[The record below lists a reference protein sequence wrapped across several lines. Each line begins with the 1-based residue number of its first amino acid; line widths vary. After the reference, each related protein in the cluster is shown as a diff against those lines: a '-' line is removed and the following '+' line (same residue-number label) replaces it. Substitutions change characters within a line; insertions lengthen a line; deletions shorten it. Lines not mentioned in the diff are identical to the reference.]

1 MDWNIIGVYV
11 AIFTFVIPFLIL
23 ASNWI
28 LEYTGLKSNKR
39 KREEANQSFENIVKD
54 LSSDNPVAQLS
65 SAILLRRFFTLKI
78 GKKYYLHNETVDV
91 ISAILRTLP
100 TGVYQKTL
108 ADGLSYAKDLT
119 KVDLQRI
126 NLQNVYL
133 GKKKDVAEND
143 EDVSTKDKQYI
154 IVSNGGFAKIKYRL
168 IKFWNLLWND
178 NIKIF
183 IIKCRNIFSTNK
195 DNGNDDRLRMHQSDL
210 FMANLT
216 EGLIDNVDAVRI
228 TLYNSIL
235 YGTII
240 KNSDFSYADFRG
252 ADLTNAKF
260 TNVKLWGA
268 DFSGAINIPSE
279 IKSTLENGICKANVE
294 ITTNLVKN
302 KKDIF
307 FSMPGNMSKS
317 DELTVKAFNEYMSG
331 LGFKVI
337 YYTRDT
343 YPRFGQL
350 TKIKASIEKCA
361 GMIAFGTKQ
370 TFIKEGV
377 YRPGMSGERFLNE
390 TWLSTPWNEV
400 EVGMAT
406 MIGIPILLVKDD
418 EIEDGIF
425 DEVISESFVSTLT
438 SKIDVRELDRNQVL
452 AEWLSKIV

>member
-28 LEYTGLKSNKR
+28 LEYTGIKSNRR

-65 SAILLRRFFTLKI
+65 AAILLRRFFTLKI
-78 GKKYYLHNETVDV
+78 GKKYYLHKETVDV

-108 ADGLSYAKDLT
+108 ADGLSYARDLT
-119 KVDLQRI
+119 KADLQRI

-133 GKKKDVAEND
+133 GRKKDTQVND
-143 EDVSTKDKQYI
+143 EGKLTDDNPSADVP
-154 IVSNGGFAKIKYRL
+154 NGRFANVRYNLVKYR
-168 IKFWNLLWND
+168 NLWNE
-178 NIKIF
+178 NIRKSCG
-183 IIKCRNIFSTNK
+183 KSRT
-195 DNGNDDRLRMHQSDL
+195 GQDDRLIIRQADL

-216 EGLIDNVDAVRI
+216 EGLIDNVDAVGI
-228 TLYNSIL
+228 TLYNSFL

-260 TNVKLWGA
+260 TNVRLWGA

-279 IKSTLENGICKANVE
+279 IKLDNGVCRTDAN
-294 ITTNLVKN
+294 ITTNLTKN
-302 KKDIF
+302 EKDIF

-317 DELTVKAFNEYMSG
+317 DELTVKAFNDYISD

-350 TKIKASIEKCA
+350 TKIKATIEKCA

-377 YRPGMSGERFLNE
+377 YRPGMIGERFLNDA
-390 TWLSTPWNEV
+390 WLSTPWNEV
-400 EVGMAT
+400 EVGMAV
-406 MIGIPILLVKDD
+406 MKGIPILLVKDD
-418 EIEDGIF
+418 NIEDGIF
-425 DEVISESFVSTLT
+425 DNVISESFISTLT
-438 SKIDVRELDRNQVL
+438 SKTDIKELDRNQAFTAWL
-452 AEWLSKIV
+452 AKI